1 MHTLNLALKNICV
14 AKNVENNAL
23 VFEEWSWISDMVGDV
38 MMIKIFI
45 TNHSMRLAIYNEFVN
60 LKLLSVGKHALLP

>member
-23 VFEEWSWISDMVGDV
+23 VFEECSWISDMVGDV
-38 MMIKIFI
+38 MMIKNFI
-45 TNHSMRLAIYNEFVN
+45 LITQ
-60 LKLLSVGKHALLP
+60 